1 MKRLITLAACAALP
15 MALGLAACQPQKP
28 AETAAAGPKYNT
40 AALDLKAFMANVVD
54 PNSDALWAASGTEE
68 TAKGVKDNTP
78 TTEAGWEAMQSQ
90 AAVLIEAGNALQ
102 LPGRVRAPEADFY
115 KYAQQLT
122 AQAILVKAAVDKRDK
137 DAIYTEG
144 AKLYLVCTACH
155 AEYLIT
161 PLIKAGGRPAGVLPD
176 WPADLVAK
184 QKAYA
189 AAHPDTVKEP
199 AKVPQAD
206 GDTIPK

>member
-1 MKRLITLAACAALP
+1 MKRLALLAASAALP
-15 MALGLAACQPQKP
+15 LSLMLACSPKP
-28 AETAAAGPKYNT
+28 PPSPAKFNT
-40 AALDLKAFMANVVD
+40 EALDLKAFMANVVD

-68 TAKGVKDNTP
+68 TASGVKDNSP
-78 TTEAGWEAMQSQ
+78 TTEAGWEAMRSQ

-102 LPGRVRAPEADFY
+102 LPGRARAPEADFY

-122 AQAILVKAAVDKRDK
+122 AEAVLVKAAVDKRDK

-144 AKLYLVCTACH
+144 AKLYQVCTACH
-155 AEYLIT
+155 AEYMIT
-161 PLIKAGGRPAGVLPD
+161 PLLKAGGRPAGTLPE

-184 QKAYA
+184 QKQYL
-189 AAHPDTVKEP
+189 AAHPEAAKEP
-199 AKVPQAD
+199 AKVPQPD